1 MPHECLLSLPLRGEM
16 VTAVVEVVGA
26 ALVPPLLLL
35 RLGNISRD
43 TDDARLSIM
52 RDKTAAETRGG
63 D

>member
-1 MPHECLLSLPLRGEM
+1 M